1 MPRRFISSDLFHKT
15 NNPMAT
21 QSRGTCSFCDSD
33 YAKGGMVRH
42 LRACS
47 EREAAIQSANGAD
60 ASETLYHLRAED
72 EWGRPFWLD
81 LEMRGSATLEELDR
95 YLRSIWLECCGHLSQ
110 FSVGGWGGSEIPES
124 RRVNQVFGD
133 DTELTHI
140 YDFGTES
147 RTLIRTMDV
156 REGSP
161 TMKHLIE
168 LMARNHKPEAICM
181 KCDREAAWLCIE
193 CMYDEDAS
201 GTLCDEH
208 VDDHPHDAYG
218 APMPLLNSP
227 RTGMCGYTGPA
238 EPPY

>member
-81 LEMRGSATLEELDR
+81 LEMRGSASLKELDR

-110 FSVGGWGGSEIPES
+110 FSVGDGAATRSPSPGAWIRCSA
-124 RRVNQVFGD
+124 
-133 DTELTHI
+133 
-140 YDFGTES
+140 
-147 RTLIRTMDV
+147 RT
-156 REGSP
+156 
-161 TMKHLIE
+161 
-168 LMARNHKPEAICM
+168 RN
-181 KCDREAAWLCIE
+181 
-193 CMYDEDAS
+193 
-201 GTLCDEH
+201 
-208 VDDHPHDAYG
+208 
-218 APMPLLNSP
+218 
-227 RTGMCGYTGPA
+227 
-238 EPPY
+238 